1 MASGKST
8 EVYQCFQSSIE
19 GCHYFIFL
27 LVLPFHSLL
36 IKVLM
41 KDLGFKLPRHII
53 MFSMSMSDLIQPLF
67 ICICYFI
74 VSVSKSG
81 AETTLCHAMR
91 ETILFIGILT
101 TVLSSLGVIAMSIER
116 YIACIHSFHIHRI
129 FTHERVVCGSII
141 QWVVAMLLAIT
152 EVLTNNVTR
161 MTTATIA
168 SVFHIIYIIFTFAAA
183 IPVCII
189 QVRLFFFAKTKLRR
203 VNPAGAFGAQLELAD
218 YRKKQLKV
226 ALVSGIVAIG
236 YVVCMLPTA
245 SLFLYEI
252 FTGTAA
258 STSARQACF
267 SLATAN
273 CLIDPFIYGIGSV
286 DTRKMIFQNLK
297 TVKRLVIRKLLP
309 SKVESEVFTLNRI
322 ESKQF

>member
-1 MASGKST
+1 MADPSLRVNK
-8 EVYQCFQSSIE
+8 CFEYKIE
-19 GCHYFIFL
+19 GYQYIIL
-27 LVLPFHSLL
+27 LAAMPFQSLL
-36 IKVLM
+36 IKVLV
-41 KDLGFKLPRHII
+41 KDLGFKMPRHII

-81 AETTLCHAMR
+81 AETTLCFAMR
-91 ETILFIGILT
+91 ETILFIGMLT

-152 EVLTNNVTR
+152 EVLTNKANKSAWMSGVS
-161 MTTATIA
+161 ALQ
-168 SVFHIIYIIFTFAAA
+168 IIFIIFTFAAA

-189 QVRLFFFAKTKLRR
+189 QVRLFFFAKTKLKR

-245 SLFLYEI
+245 YLFLYEI
-252 FTGTAA
+252 ITGTTA
-258 STSARQACF
+258 STFAKQLSFAF
-267 SLATAN
+267 TTGN
-273 CLIDPFIYGIGSV
+273 CLIEPLIYGLGNA
-286 DTRKMIFQNLK
+286 DTRKMIMQNLK
-297 TVKRLVIRKLLP
+297 KAKGFMMIKLFP
-309 SKVESEVFTLNRI
+309 TKVEPGVFTV
-322 ESKQF
+322 